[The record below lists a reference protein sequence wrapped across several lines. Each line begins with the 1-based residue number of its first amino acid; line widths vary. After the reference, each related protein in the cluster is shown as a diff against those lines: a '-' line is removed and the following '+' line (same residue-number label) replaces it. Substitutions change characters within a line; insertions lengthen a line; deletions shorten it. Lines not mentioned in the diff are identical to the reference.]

1 MEQEDKDFAI
11 FEEFSSIGINPQFRQ
26 YNIIEELKF
35 LFQFNDKAYFNYCFS
50 SDRTFTNEDI
60 NSFSVGQVVKYLLI
74 KTISLKNKDGLLTI
88 KEKHHNKTLLFY
100 GLIRFTALLH
110 GTYLLMN
117 QATQSEFWHCVN
129 NGQLDDSLFLS
140 FHSLHYLYHQEK
152 SICNDA
158 IGITNIT
165 KQSHLY
171 QHHLIEESRNFAFSL
186 MQSLEDFWLA
196 GFFDEN
202 LLAFNQRLQTLL
214 NGQSAYHLLEKAFDT
229 TFHSPPFF
237 LARLEYLAN

>member
-1 MEQEDKDFAI
+1 MEQEDKDFAL
-11 FEEFSSIGINPQFRQ
+11 FEELSSIGINPQFRQ

-35 LFQFNDKAYFNYCFS
+35 LFQFNDKDYFTYCFS
-50 SDRTFTNEDI
+50 NDRIFTNEDI

-74 KTISLKNKDGLLTI
+74 KTVSLKNKDALLII
-88 KEKHHNKTLLFY
+88 KEKKHNNDLMFY

-117 QATQSEFWHCVN
+117 QATQSEFWYCVN
-129 NGQLDDSLFLS
+129 NGQIDDSLFLS
-140 FHSLHYLYHQEK
+140 FHSLHYLHHQEK
-152 SICNDA
+152 SLSNDV

-171 QHHLIEESRNFAFSL
+171 QHHLIEESRHFAFSL

-202 LLAFNQRLQTLL
+202 LLNFNQRLQSLL
-214 NGQSAYHLLEKAFDT
+214 NGKSFYHLLEKAFDT
-229 TFHSPPFF
+229 TFNSPPLF
-237 LARLEYLAN
+237 LARLEYLIN